1 MRPSGRAVSRGSSA
15 SAVPMPTT
23 TASTDARH
31 RWASSRLA
39 SPLIHCES
47 PVRVAT
53 LPSSVIA
60 DLNSTHGRPT
70 RACLRNAWFSSRALV
85 ASSPSASTTSTPSSR
100 RIPRPRPA
108 AFSVGSS
115 EPTTTRLI
123 PACTIASVHGGV
135 LPSWQQGSS
144 DTYSVASLRS
154 ARPHA
159 SIALTSACAAPNRSC
174 QPSPSTSPV
183 AGDHRADDRVRLD
196 HAPAVARQ
204 LDRARQVLLVGVRAG
219 GHLCIQ
225 DNPARPGTC
234 RGWESRAC
242 SAPRTAPAVQPVD
255 RHLRPRA
262 VVGERVVVEAPVE
275 VERDR
280 RPARGA

>member
-1 MRPSGRAVSRGSSA
+1 M
-15 SAVPMPTT
+15 
-23 TASTDARH
+23 
-31 RWASSRLA
+31 
-39 SPLIHCES
+39 
-47 PVRVAT
+47 RVAT
-53 LPSSVIA
+53 LPSRVIA

-70 RACLRNAWFSSRALV
+70 RACLRNAWLSSRALV

-123 PACTIASVHGGV
+123 PACTIASVQGGV
-135 LPSWQQGSS
+135 LPSWQHGSS

-159 SIALTSACAAPNRSC
+159 SIALTSACAPPNCSC

-183 AGDHRADDRVRLD
+183 ARHHRAHDRVGLD
-196 HAPAVARQ
+196 HAPAVARE
-204 LDRARQVLLVGVRAG
+204 LDRARQVPPVGVRAG

-225 DNPARPGTC
+225 DN
-234 RGWESRAC
+234 
-242 SAPRTAPAVQPVD
+242 SAPEDSSGETPAQ
-255 RHLRPRA
+255 RAQRPPCSR
-262 VVGERVVVEAPVE
+262 
-275 VERDR
+275 
-280 RPARGA
+280 